1 MSEHDCAA
9 RLVFLRGLSCRDFA
23 CSEFF
28 PLTPDVSALVQGGFV
43 PSAMTTSVRGT
54 LRAPSGVRV
63 CASEYCLASF
73 SGLRDAARHAS
84 PTVGVSPL
92 IFDAEMSPHPS
103 RRSVS
108 FASRNDPS
116 ETASRVTSSDAHG
129 VIFRSTP
136 KALNT
141 SDDSGFPTR

>member
-1 MSEHDCAA
+1 MLPDAFDKTVTVIASHIISFFNSSYENKIMMLWHCFATWNPLITTHKT
-9 RLVFLRGLSCRDFA
+9 RLS
-23 CSEFF
+23 
-28 PLTPDVSALVQGGFV
+28 
-43 PSAMTTSVRGT
+43 
-54 LRAPSGVRV
+54 
-63 CASEYCLASF
+63 Y
-73 SGLRDAARHAS
+73 AS